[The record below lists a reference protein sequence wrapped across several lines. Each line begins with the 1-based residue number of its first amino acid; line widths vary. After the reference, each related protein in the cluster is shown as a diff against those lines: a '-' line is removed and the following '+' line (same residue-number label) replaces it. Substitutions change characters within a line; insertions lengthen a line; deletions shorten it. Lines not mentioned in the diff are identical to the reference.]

1 MVPPKDTDAAHIEHP
16 QHEALLTGAIAL
28 ASLFSSCV
36 EAFGLI
42 HPSQKWDKHEQLL
55 LTKLG
60 LQQARLLIWGSVL
73 GISSPPAAV
82 TNRAVPKHP
91 SSAYP
96 DLNEPT
102 FFDPRDPRLDE
113 PQFRTT
119 IEDTLSSIVDRASH
133 LTREE
138 MMAKFGLKPPKRFTV
153 VFEPALDTNRLE
165 FFRERYELLREVAES
180 YAQINTRRTNSIVQ
194 TSWSIADVTKFGAWI
209 QITQEKIDSLIGLLD
224 VKEKVDRGMR
234 MDIRMFGWH
243 IAPDRAR
250 TAQDVSKLRLLQ
262 EICKVDY
269 PEYVVA
275 TQQALD
281 NISRESREH
290 NLSLAPTAQQQA
302 LFGPPSGPNGAAR
315 MHDKKRPGLF
325 KIFRSFGKPKH
336 QHIHAQEDPGPVR
349 SQSESGPTTDADD
362 DALQRVRSKSVG
374 GYVNTGAGIDDD
386 IATRLEKFSTRE
398 DVTEMP
404 PTVVT
409 TGNGKQE
416 GETID
421 SPLLGQEDQPRPLP
435 PLGKIMRHDQY
446 HGIGRVAT
454 RDLKQPGADLG
465 DS

>member
-1 MVPPKDTDAAHIEHP
+1 MTPPKDTDAAHVEHP

-42 HPSQKWDKHEQLL
+42 HPSQKWDKQEQLL
-55 LTKLG
+55 LTRLG

-73 GISSPPAAV
+73 GISSPPPTV

-96 DLNEPT
+96 DLSEPT
-102 FFDPRDPRLDE
+102 FFDARDPRLDD

-119 IEDTLSSIVDRASH
+119 IEETLSSIVDRASH

-138 MMAKFGLKPPKRFTV
+138 MMAKYGLKPPKRFTM

-209 QITQEKIDSLIGLLD
+209 QITQEKIDYLISLLD

-262 EICKVDY
+262 EVCRVDY

-281 NISRESREH
+281 NISRESREN
-290 NLSLAPTAQQQA
+290 NLSMAPTAQQQA
-302 LFGPPSGPNGAAR
+302 LFGSQSNGGGAAQQ
-315 MHDKKRPGLF
+315 DKKRPGLF
-325 KIFRSFGKPKH
+325 KIFRSFGKSKH
-336 QHIHAQEDPGPVR
+336 HPSSRSKEDPGPVR
-349 SQSESGPTTDADD
+349 SQSESGPVAEPDDAD
-362 DALQRVRSKSVG
+362 LQRVRSKSVG
-374 GYVNTGAGIDDD
+374 GYVNTGMGSILDED
-386 IATRLEKFSTRE
+386 IATRMEKLGTHE
-398 DVTEMP
+398 QVMEMP
-404 PTVVT
+404 RVDTSG
-409 TGNGKQE
+409 GNGEAKE
-416 GETID
+416 LERLD
-421 SPLLGQEDQPRPLP
+421 SPLVLEEPK
-435 PLGKIMRHDQY
+435 PLGTVQRHDQY
-446 HGIGRVAT
+446 RGIARVET
-454 RDLKQPGADLG
+454 RDLRQPGG
-465 DS
+465 DFGSG

>member
-1 MVPPKDTDAAHIEHP
+1 MAPPKDTNAAHVEHP
-16 QHEALLTGAIAL
+16 EHEALLTGAIAL
-28 ASLFSSCV
+28 VSLFSSCV

-42 HPSQKWDKHEQLL
+42 HPSQKWERTEQLL

-73 GISSPPAAV
+73 GISSPPAVV

-96 DLNEPT
+96 DLSEPT
-102 FFDPRDPRLDE
+102 FFDPRDPRLDDS
-113 PQFRTT
+113 QFRTT
-119 IEDTLSSIVDRASH
+119 IEETLSSIVDRASH
-133 LTREE
+133 LSREE
-138 MMAKFGLKPPKRFTV
+138 MMAKFGLKPPKRFTM

-165 FFRERYELLREVAES
+165 FFRQRYELLREVAES

-194 TSWSIADVTKFGAWI
+194 TSWSIADATKFGAWI
-209 QITQEKIDSLIGLLD
+209 QITQEKIDFLIELMD
-224 VKEKVDRGMR
+224 IKEKVDRGMR

-290 NLSLAPTAQQQA
+290 NISLAPTAQQQA
-302 LFGPPSGPNGAAR
+302 LFASNGNGNAAE
-315 MHDKKRPGLF
+315 HHKKRPGLF
-325 KIFRSFGKPKH
+325 KIFRSFGKSKPYPGRTTGPSY
-336 QHIHAQEDPGPVR
+336 AQEDPGPAR
-349 SQSESGPTTDADD
+349 SQSESGPTTETD

-374 GYVNTGAGIDDD
+374 GYVNTGGIDDD
-386 IATRLEKFSTRE
+386 IATRLEKLSTKE
-398 DVTEMP
+398 HVTEIP
-404 PTVVT
+404 KVVT
-409 TGNGKQE
+409 SAEVQAAHND
-416 GETID
+416 TID
-421 SPLLGQEDQPRPLP
+421 SPLDEPM
-435 PLGKIMRHDQY
+435 PLGTAPITRHDQY
-446 HGIGRVAT
+446 HGIARIAT
-454 RDLKQPGADLG
+454 KDLNQPGANFSNG
-465 DS
+465 